1 MFLDEPTGGVD
12 PVSRRQFWALIDQLA
27 ESGVTVLVTT
37 HYLDEAEHCHRI
49 AIIHAGRLAALGS
62 TTELKQVFAGR
73 TILEVQSD
81 DPVQAMRALDAM
93 DRVEKTS
100 VFGTAVH
107 AVMVASDRTSPDALK
122 TRLAQ
127 AGVDG
132 AADRTGGAVTR
143 GRVSRGGGGGGL
155 LMRKAL
161 SVGRK
166 EVRQILRD
174 RRSLVVLL
182 FVPAFFLLVYGY
194 ALNWDI
200 RHVHLAV
207 EDRDRT
213 SASRALVSAF
223 VNSGYFDLVADIR
236 SPEQITDL
244 MNHGAARAVLI
255 IPSGLSRDL
264 AAGRTV
270 PVQVLLDGDNANTA
284 TTVMGYA
291 LTILQSESARYRLV
305 PGALAG
311 PVLSVVPRV
320 WYNPQLRSAL
330 FLVPGLIAYIVMI
343 TSVVSTSLSIVR
355 EKERGTMEQVRMAP
369 LDAASFVLGKTIPY
383 YLISLVSAL
392 AILLVAMVL
401 FGLPMRGSWLVLL
414 GTISL
419 YLVGALG
426 LGLLVSS
433 LAETQQVAF
442 QVAVLASFLPT
453 LMLSG
458 FIFPIASMPTF
469 LQGVTYIVPA
479 RYFLIALRGIVL
491 KGVGLSTI
499 WPQLVSLTAYSAVVL
514 LLASLRLRRQWR

>member
-1 MFLDEPTGGVD
+1 M
-12 PVSRRQFWALIDQLA
+12 Q
-27 ESGVTVLVTT
+27 
-37 HYLDEAEHCHRI
+37 
-49 AIIHAGRLAALGS
+49 
-62 TTELKQVFAGR
+62 
-73 TILEVQSD
+73 
-81 DPVQAMRALDAM
+81 
-93 DRVEKTS
+93 
-100 VFGTAVH
+100 
-107 AVMVASDRTSPDALK
+107 
-122 TRLAQ
+122 
-127 AGVDG
+127 
-132 AADRTGGAVTR
+132 
-143 GRVSRGGGGGGL
+143 
-155 LMRKAL
+155 KAL

-174 RRSLVVLL
+174 RRSLMVLL

-200 RHVHLAV
+200 RHVRLAV

-213 SASRALVSAF
+213 AASRSIVSAF
-223 VNSGYFDLVADIR
+223 VNSGYFDLVADVR
-236 SPEQITDL
+236 GADQLTDL
-244 MNHGAARAVLI
+244 MNRGAARAILV
-255 IPSGLSRDL
+255 IPEGLSRDL

-291 LTILQSESARYRLV
+291 LTILQSESARYRLAT
-305 PGALAG
+305 GSIDG
-311 PVLSVVPRV
+311 PVLTALPRV
-320 WYNPQLRSAL
+320 WYNPQLRSTL

-343 TSVVSTSLSIVR
+343 TSVVSTSLSVVR

-369 LDAASFVLGKTIPY
+369 LDASSFILGKTIPY

-392 AILLVAMVL
+392 AILFVAMLL
-401 FGLPMRGSWLVLL
+401 FDLPQRGNWLVLL

-433 LAETQQVAF
+433 IAETQQVAF

-458 FIFPIASMPTF
+458 FIFPIASMPSV

-479 RYFLIALRGIVL
+479 RYFLIALRAVVL
-491 KGVGLSTI
+491 KGAGLDVI
-499 WPQLVSLTAYSAVVL
+499 WPELLSLCGYSAVVL
-514 LLASLRLRRQWR
+514 TLASLRLRRQWS

>member
-1 MFLDEPTGGVD
+1 
-12 PVSRRQFWALIDQLA
+12 
-27 ESGVTVLVTT
+27 
-37 HYLDEAEHCHRI
+37 
-49 AIIHAGRLAALGS
+49 
-62 TTELKQVFAGR
+62 
-73 TILEVQSD
+73 
-81 DPVQAMRALDAM
+81 
-93 DRVEKTS
+93 
-100 VFGTAVH
+100 
-107 AVMVASDRTSPDALK
+107 
-122 TRLAQ
+122 
-127 AGVDG
+127 
-132 AADRTGGAVTR
+132 
-143 GRVSRGGGGGGL
+143 
-155 LMRKAL
+155 MRKAL

-174 RRSLVVLL
+174 RRSLMVLL

-200 RHVHLAV
+200 RHVRLAV
-207 EDRDRT
+207 EDRDRS
-213 SASRALVSAF
+213 SASRSLIAAF
-223 VNSGYFDLVADIR
+223 VNSGYFDLVADVR
-236 SPEQITDL
+236 GPRQITDL
-244 MNHGAARAVLI
+244 MNRGAARAVVV
-255 IPSGLSRDL
+255 IPEDMGRDL
-264 AAGRTV
+264 AAGRAV

-291 LTILQSESARYRLV
+291 LTILQSESSKYRLV
-305 PGALAG
+305 TGSLEAPA
-311 PVLSVVPRV
+311 VTVVSRV
-320 WYNPQLRSAL
+320 WYNPQLRSTL

-383 YLISLVSAL
+383 YLIAL
-392 AILLVAMVL
+392 TSGFAILLVAMVL

-419 YLVGALG
+419 YLMGALG

-433 LAETQQVAF
+433 IADTQQVAF

-458 FIFPIASMPTF
+458 FIFPIASMPPF
-469 LQGVTYIVPA
+469 LRAVTYVVPA

-491 KGVGLSTI
+491 KGTGVAVI
-499 WPQLVSLTAYSAVVL
+499 WPQLASLGAYSTVVL